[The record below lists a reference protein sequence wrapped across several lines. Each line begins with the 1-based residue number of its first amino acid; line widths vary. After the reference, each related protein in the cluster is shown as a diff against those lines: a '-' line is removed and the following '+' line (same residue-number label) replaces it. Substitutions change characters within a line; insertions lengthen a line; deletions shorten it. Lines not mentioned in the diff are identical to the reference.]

1 MLKKLFSLPIILM
14 LFAHS
19 AEQNYSAN
27 GVTLKSI
34 DSSTTEIATQLIAD
48 YNIEMVALLGDN
60 AIIIGDIAPN
70 QLKRKECG
78 NAWHLQLVFADNVC
92 VGLLAFGKIPTN
104 YDKIEHQPLHQ
115 AFRTITENTDAM
127 ATCVWAFRKDVSS
140 ELKVSSFKTMVD
152 YARHLKANHKVLP
165 LSDTI
170 PQHLFVLISD
180 NDSQTQDLLKQAE
193 LTLNANDAWTL
204 FYDKPRVAG
213 HTKL

>member
-14 LFAHS
+14 LSAHS
-19 AEQNYSAN
+19 ADQNYSAN

-34 DSSTTEIATQLIAD
+34 DSATTEMATQLIAD
-48 YNIEMVALLGDN
+48 YNIEMGDLLGDN
-60 AIIIGDIAPN
+60 AVTIGNIVPN
-70 QLKRKECG
+70 QLKRKENG
-78 NAWHLQLVFADNVC
+78 NAWHLQLVFADTVC
-92 VGLLAFGKIPTN
+92 VGLLAFGKIPTS
-104 YDKIEHQPLHQ
+104 YDKAEHQPLHQ
-115 AFRTITENTDAM
+115 AFRTITDNTDAM
-127 ATCVWAFRKDVSS
+127 ATCVWAFNKEVST

-170 PQHLFVLISD
+170 PQHLFVLTSD
-180 NDSQTQDLLKQAE
+180 NDSQTQDLLRQAG
-193 LTLNANDAWTL
+193 LTLSANDAWTL